1 MRFMVGASDLDFHFH
16 AAGKLELHEGV
27 DSLGGRVV
35 DIDQT
40 LERRK
45 LELLAR
51 LLVDEG
57 RAVDSE
63 DALVGGQGDG
73 TADYRAGGLHSLH
86 DLLGALVDEVV
97 IVRFEFDTDFL
108 AHIFVCFIVYL
119 SRSTRPW
126 HSVSTALAMVLDT
139 SA

>member
-57 RAVDSE
+57 GAIDGE
-63 DALVGGQGDG
+63 HTAVGGQGNRS
-73 TADYRAGGLHSLH
+73 ADHCACGLNGLHN
-86 DLLGALVDEVV
+86 LLGRLVNQVV
-97 IVRFEFDTDFL
+97 VVGLKFDSDCLIHIV
-108 AHIFVCFIVYL
+108 
-119 SRSTRPW
+119 S
-126 HSVSTALAMVLDT
+126 
-139 SA
+139 

>member
-51 LLVDEG
+51 LLVDEC
-57 RAVDSE
+57 RTVDCE
-63 DALVGGQGDG
+63 DALMSGQGDR
-73 TADYRAGGLHSLH
+73 TADDRSDGLHCLY
-86 DLLGALVDEVV
+86 DFLGRLVDEAVV
-97 IVRFEFDTDFL
+97 VRFEFDTDDGIHICCFL
-108 AHIFVCFIVYL
+108 FI
-119 SRSTRPW
+119 SEGRHGPGTR
-126 HSVSTALAMVLDT
+126 
-139 SA
+139 

>member
-63 DALVGGQGDG
+63 DALVGGQRNR
-73 TADYRAGGLHSLH
+73 TADHRACALYSLH
-86 DLLGALVDEVV
+86 NLFG
-97 IVRFEFDTDFL
+97 
-108 AHIFVCFIVYL
+108 
-119 SRSTRPW
+119 
-126 HSVSTALAMVLDT
+126 
-139 SA
+139 